1 MKKTYLIGFI
11 FTLLYL
17 TCNAAQAQD
26 FVYQPV
32 NPAFGGETFN
42 YQWLQSS
49 AQSQD
54 RLKDPDALTSSGASK
69 QDPLDSFKSN
79 LERQIL
85 SQLSRQLITS
95 QFGEGGLEPGSYTIG
110 NYQIEVTEGS
120 NGVIIQ
126 IVDIGTGNQTTVTIP
141 YY

>member
-1 MKKTYLIGFI
+1 MKKTYLLGILFI
-11 FTLLYL
+11 VLFLG
-17 TCNAAQAQD
+17 AGKVQAQD
-26 FVYQPV
+26 LVYRPV

-54 RLKDPDALTSSGASK
+54 KLKDPAATKSSSGS
-69 QDPLDSFKSN
+69 QDPLENFKQN

-110 NYQIEVTEGS
+110 NYQIEVTEGTG
-120 NGVIIQ
+120 GVIIQ
-126 IVDIGTGNQTTVTIP
+126 IVDIGTGNQTTVTVP

>member
-1 MKKTYLIGFI
+1 MRKTYLTVFI
-11 FTLLYL
+11 FALFCALGNT
-17 TCNAAQAQD
+17 AQAQD

-54 RLKDPDALTSSGASK
+54 KLKDPATTTGSAASR

-110 NYQIEVTEGS
+110 NYQIEVTEGT
-120 NGVIIQ
+120 NGVVIQ

>member
-1 MKKTYLIGFI
+1 MKKAFLT
-11 FTLLYL
+11 FTLFFIIL
-17 TCNAAQAQD
+17 AAPGVVQAQD
-26 FVYQPV
+26 LVYRPV
-32 NPAFGGETFN
+32 NPAFGGESFN

-54 RLKDPDALTSSGASK
+54 KLKDPNATTSAFGS
-69 QDPLDSFKSN
+69 QDPLDDFKQS

-85 SQLSRQLITS
+85 NQLSRQLVTS

-110 NYQIEVTEGS
+110 NYSIEVTEGT
-120 NGVIIQ
+120 NGVVIQ
-126 IVDIGTGNQTTVTIP
+126 IVDIGTGNQTTVTVP